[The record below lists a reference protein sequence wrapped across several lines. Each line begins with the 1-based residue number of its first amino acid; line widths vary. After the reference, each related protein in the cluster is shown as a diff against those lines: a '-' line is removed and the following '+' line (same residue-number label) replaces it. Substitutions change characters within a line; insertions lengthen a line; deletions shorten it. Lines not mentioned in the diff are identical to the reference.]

1 MNKKS
6 IFILNTCDTWH
17 NWASMGQL
25 GAYTS
30 KGKAIAAAK
39 RHSKDSVDGK
49 LTSDDID
56 DLNRIEQT

>member
-1 MNKKS
+1 
-6 IFILNTCDTWH
+6 
-17 NWASMGQL
+17 MGQL

-56 DLNRIEQT
+56 DLNRIEQTQQRDENYLIQELEINSKYP